1 MGPSPTLLL
10 SASMLSM
17 MRTPSDGRASIAARV
32 ERTLQRCVDWSQ
44 QGRHRKV
51 LVEVERL
58 LEAVK
63 GEPGLTAELLIW
75 KAQAL
80 ISLGC
85 AERAFRAAS
94 RSWDLA
100 SSPHACH
107 LMSMALH
114 ALGSSGQSE
123 ELLRMGRELFPD
135 AAHLSMQLAM
145 MLADQ
150 GRLPEALD
158 LLDDIPPDL
167 ELPDDLQVFL
177 VGLRANLLANVGRW
191 SEAEEALEEGLG
203 RHPDSSLL
211 LETNDSLHRH
221 RDRRRAEEK
230 LAHSWRS
237 TLAPLDRAPEEVD
250 EAIVNCGSIME
261 LPELVVLAARRLW
274 RAFLAS
280 GPVHP
285 QAPDAWAAALVM
297 VVLELDGRR
306 PGGSSMARAL
316 RASPSTV
323 RTVAR
328 RVRAF
333 LEGMDHEIA
342 RRAFATSAN
351 PRLEE
356 QPPPQPMAPGP
367 AIVVPFRAP

>member
-1 MGPSPTLLL
+1 MI
-10 SASMLSM
+10 SMV
-17 MRTPSDGRASIAARV
+17 RTPADDRPNIAARV

-51 LVEVERL
+51 LAEVERL
-58 LEAVK
+58 LSLVE
-63 GEPGLTAELLIW
+63 GEPRLEAELLIW

-80 ISLGC
+80 LSMGC
-85 AERAFRAAS
+85 AERAFGAAS
-94 RSWDLA
+94 RSWDLT
-100 SSPHACH
+100 SSPHSCH

-158 LLDDIPPDL
+158 LLDDISPDL
-167 ELPDDLQVFL
+167 DLPGDLQVFL
-177 VGLRANLLANVGRW
+177 LGLRANLLASVGRW
-191 SEAEEALEEGLG
+191 SEAEDVLEDGLG
-203 RHPDSSLL
+203 RHPGSSLL
-211 LETNDSLHRH
+211 LETSDSLQQQ
-221 RDRRRAEEK
+221 RDRRRAEEE
-230 LAHSWRS
+230 LAASWRS
-237 TLAPLDRAPEEVD
+237 TLASLQRAPGEVD
-250 EAIVNCGSIME
+250 EAVINCGAIME

-280 GPVHP
+280 DPVHP
-285 QAPDAWAAALVM
+285 QAPDAWAAALVV
-297 VVLELDGRR
+297 VVLELDGQR
-306 PGGSSMARAL
+306 PAAAPIARGL
-316 RASPSTV
+316 RANPSTV
-323 RTVAR
+323 RTIAA

-333 LEGMDHEIA
+333 LDGMDVEIA

-351 PRLEE
+351 PRLQE
-356 QPPPQPMAPGP
+356 PPLPDPLVHGA